1 MKEYK
6 YKINGNVYKVAIG
19 DIEDN
24 IAHVEVNGTPYK
36 VEMEKAPKAV
46 VKPVVRPVATTP
58 AAPTT
63 TVVKPAAPSSGKS
76 GVKSPLPGVIL
87 DIKVNVGDA
96 VKKGQTIIIL
106 EAMKME
112 NNINADKDGKI
123 TAINVS
129 KGESVLEGTDLVII
143 DNMGEFINFIGNNLA
158 DFWTYTGFAN
168 ATFGH
173 IVMIFFGLLFIY
185 LAVAKEFEPMLLIPI
200 GFGILIGNIPFNM
213 EAGLKVG
220 IYEEGSVLNILYQGV
235 TSGWYPPLIFLGIG
249 AMTDFSALI
258 SNPKLMLI
266 GAAAQ
271 FGIFGAY
278 MIALAMGFDPMQAG
292 AIGIIGGA
300 DGPTAIF
307 LSSKLAPNLMGAIAY
322 QPIRIWRWYRSSSH
336 LSCVC
341 SLPST
346 NV

>member
-87 DIKVNVGDA
+87 DIK
-96 VKKGQTIIIL
+96 
-106 EAMKME
+106 ME

-143 DNMGEFINFIGNNLA
+143 E
-158 DFWTYTGFAN
+158 
-168 ATFGH
+168 
-173 IVMIFFGLLFIY
+173 
-185 LAVAKEFEPMLLIPI
+185 
-200 GFGILIGNIPFNM
+200 
-213 EAGLKVG
+213 
-220 IYEEGSVLNILYQGV
+220 
-235 TSGWYPPLIFLGIG
+235 
-249 AMTDFSALI
+249 
-258 SNPKLMLI
+258 
-266 GAAAQ
+266 
-271 FGIFGAY
+271 
-278 MIALAMGFDPMQAG
+278 
-292 AIGIIGGA
+292 
-300 DGPTAIF
+300 
-307 LSSKLAPNLMGAIAY
+307 
-322 QPIRIWRWYRSSSH
+322 
-336 LSCVC
+336 
-341 SLPST
+341 
-346 NV
+346 